1 MKLLLIIA
9 IALLVGTSVMWL
21 ADFEPGFVLLK
32 YGSWSLETSLIVF
45 VVVFMLLLVAAYT
58 VLTGFVFV
66 KQAPKKIA
74 NWQLLQRHK
83 RASKALTRG
92 LIMLEEG
99 RWPEAER
106 LLVHNASDS
115 DAPLL
120 HYLAAARA
128 AQKQNG
134 TERRDSY
141 LALAHQTTI
150 GSEIAVGVVQAELQ
164 IAAGQNEHALATLQ
178 HLREIAPK
186 HPHVLQL
193 LQQLYQD
200 MNQWQSVQDV
210 LPDLRKRHV
219 LASAEVASLSS
230 DATVAQLE
238 AALAKQDWSLMS
250 TLWQKLSSKIRHS
263 ELLLIPYVT
272 GLIQQGE
279 QLQASELIENFLSKH
294 WSDALVYQYG
304 QIKQGDSL
312 KRLAKAEKW
321 LNNNEHNPWLLLSLG
336 RLSLVNKLW
345 AKSEEYLRSSLEYGA
360 RGETYQVLA
369 EVLLA
374 EGKELAA
381 ADMYK
386 QGLAMMVQQNTYSH
400 LVLTE

>member
-9 IALLVGTSVMWL
+9 IGLLIGTSVMWL

-32 YGSWSLETSLIVF
+32 YGSWSLETSLVVF
-45 VVVFMLLLVAAYT
+45 VVAFILLLVTAYA
-58 VLTGFVFV
+58 VLRTLVIV
-66 KQAPKKIA
+66 KRAPKKLA
-74 NWQLLQRHK
+74 DWQLLQRHK
-83 RASKALTRG
+83 RASKALTNG
-92 LIMLEEG
+92 LITLEEG
-99 RWPEAER
+99 RWAEAER
-106 LLVHNASDS
+106 LLVHNASNS
-115 DAPLL
+115 DTPLL

-128 AQKQNG
+128 AQKQNAM
-134 TERRDSY
+134 ERRDTY
-141 LALAHQTTI
+141 LALAHQTTA

-200 MNQWQSVQDV
+200 MNQWQGVQDV

-219 LASAEVASLSS
+219 LASAEVETLST

-238 AALAKQDWSLMS
+238 AALAKQDWTLMS
-250 TLWQKLSSKIRHS
+250 TLWQQLSSKMRHA

-279 QLQASELIENFLSKH
+279 QTQACELLENFLSKQ

-304 QIKQGDSL
+304 HIKQGDSL

-321 LNNNEHNPWLLLSLG
+321 LHNNEHNPWLLLTLG
-336 RLSLVNKLW
+336 RLSLANKLW
-345 AKSEEYLRSSLEYGA
+345 AKSEEYLRASLDHGA

-381 ADMYK
+381 TDMYK
-386 QGLAMMVQQNTYSH
+386 QGLAMMVQQTH
-400 LVLTE
+400 LLI